1 MTINERL
8 KQITPS
14 EIRAFDAQVSTIPGL
29 LNFTIGEPNFDVP
42 EFIKDAMKEALD
54 KNFTHYAASDGLQE
68 LRQAIANFYQ
78 RRHQLDLNWQ
88 QIMVTV
94 GASQG
99 FMITMMAL
107 LNPGDKVLIPSP
119 YFPLYGYSSIL
130 SGGDSVFVDTSAD
143 GFVLTPEALD
153 HQLQGHPEIKLLML
167 NYPNN
172 PTGIT
177 YSKDQVK
184 GLADV
189 LRKYPDVYVLSDE
202 IYGDLVYEGDHYSMV
217 QELPERT
224 ILLAGASKSYAMTGF
239 RLGFL
244 HIPADL
250 YEELFKIFQTMV
262 TCVSTP
268 DQWAGVAAYNDGDQ
282 AIDDM
287 KGEYNHRRKMIVD
300 RMTAM
305 GFDIPHP
312 AGAFYVFP
320 RIPAKYG
327 DDDQAFALDLAEKAK
342 VGVIPGSAFGP
353 GGQGYFRFSYA
364 AAYED
369 IAVAMDRMA
378 AFMEVLQK
386 NK

>member
-14 EIRAFDAQVSTIPGL
+14 EIRAFDVQVSSIPDL
-29 LNFTIGEPNFDVP
+29 LTFTIGEPNFDVP
-42 EFIKDAMKEALD
+42 EFVKDAMKEALD
-54 KNFTHYAASDGLQE
+54 KNCTHYAASDGLQE

-88 QIMVTV
+88 QIMITV

-99 FMITMMAL
+99 FMITMMTL

-130 SGGDSVFVDTSAD
+130 SGGETIKVDTSAD
-143 GFVLTPEALD
+143 DFILTPEALES
-153 HQLQGHPEIKLLML
+153 QLQAHPEVKLLML

-172 PTGIT
+172 PTGT
-177 YSKDQVK
+177 SYSKDQVK
-184 GLADV
+184 ALADV
-189 LRKYPDVYVLSDE
+189 LRRYPDVYILSDE

-224 ILLAGASKSYAMTGF
+224 ILLSGASKSYAMTGF

-244 HIPADL
+244 HIPAHL
-250 YEELFKIFQTMV
+250 YEEMFKIFQTMV

-282 AIDDM
+282 AIDEM
-287 KGEYNHRRKMIVD
+287 KAEYDRRRKMIVE
-300 RMTAM
+300 RMSAM
-305 GFDIPHP
+305 GIDIPHP

-364 AAYED
+364 ASYED

-378 AFMEVLQK
+378 AFIQDM
-386 NK
+386 

>member
-130 SGGDSVFVDTSAD
+130 SGGESIFVDTSAD

-172 PTGIT
+172 PTGTT

-184 GLADV
+184 ELAEV

-217 QELPERT
+217 EELPDRT

-250 YEELFKIFQTMV
+250 YEELFKVFQTMV

-287 KGEYNHRRKMIVD
+287 KGEYNHRRNMIVD

-378 AFMEVLQK
+378 AFMEAL
-386 NK
+386 

>member
-99 FMITMMAL
+99 FMITIMAL

-119 YFPLYGYSSIL
+119 YFPLYDYSSIL
-130 SGGDSVFVDTSAD
+130 SGGESIFVDTSAD
-143 GFVLTPEALD
+143 NFVLTPEALD
-153 HQLQGHPEIKLLML
+153 RQLQAHPGVKLLML

-172 PTGIT
+172 PTGTT

-184 GLADV
+184 RLAEV
-189 LRKYPDVYVLSDE
+189 LRKYPDVYILSDE
-202 IYGDLVYEGDHYSMV
+202 IYGDLVYDGDHYSMV
-217 QELPERT
+217 EELPERT

-287 KGEYNHRRKMIVD
+287 KGEYNQRRKMIVD

-327 DDDQAFALDLAEKAK
+327 DDDQAFSLDLAEKAK

-378 AFMEVLQK
+378 AFMEVL
-386 NK
+386 

>member
-54 KNFTHYAASDGLQE
+54 NNFTHYAASDGLQE
-68 LRQAIANFYQ
+68 LRQAIANFYH
-78 RRHQLDLNWQ
+78 RRHQLKLNWQ

-119 YFPLYGYSSIL
+119 YFPLYSYSSIL
-130 SGGDSVFVDTSAD
+130 SGGESIFVDTSAD
-143 GFVLTPEALD
+143 DFVLTPEALD
-153 HQLQGHPEIKLLML
+153 RELQAHPEVKLLML

-172 PTGIT
+172 PTGTT
-177 YSKDQVK
+177 YSKDQIMR
-184 GLADV
+184 LAEV
-189 LRKYPDVYVLSDE
+189 LRKYPDVYILSDE
-202 IYGDLVYEGDHYSMV
+202 IYGDLVYDDDHYSMV
-217 QELPERT
+217 EELPNRT

-244 HIPADL
+244 HIPDDL

-378 AFMEVLQK
+378 AFMEVL
-386 NK
+386 

>member
-119 YFPLYGYSSIL
+119 YFPLSGYSTIL

-172 PTGIT
+172 PTGTT

-184 GLADV
+184 GLAEV

-287 KGEYNHRRKMIVD
+287 KGEYNDRRKMIVD

-327 DDDQAFALDLAEKAK
+327 DDDQAFSLDLAEKAK

-378 AFMEVLQK
+378 AFMEVL
-386 NK
+386 

>member
-172 PTGIT
+172 PTGTT

-184 GLADV
+184 GLAEV

-202 IYGDLVYEGDHYSMV
+202 IYGDLVYEGNHYSMV

-287 KGEYNHRRKMIVD
+287 KGEYNDRRKMIVD

-369 IAVAMDRMA
+369 IAVAMDRIA
-378 AFMEVLQK
+378 AFMEVL
-386 NK
+386 

>member
-119 YFPLYGYSSIL
+119 YFPLYGYSTIL

-172 PTGIT
+172 PTGTT

-184 GLADV
+184 GLAEV

-282 AIDDM
+282 AIDNM
-287 KGEYNHRRKMIVD
+287 KGEYNDRRKMIVD
-300 RMTAM
+300 RMIAM

-378 AFMEVLQK
+378 AFMEVL
-386 NK
+386 

>member
-172 PTGIT
+172 PTGTT

-184 GLADV
+184 GLVEV

-217 QELPERT
+217 EELPDRT

-287 KGEYNHRRKMIVD
+287 KGEYNDRRKMIVD

-378 AFMEVLQK
+378 AFMEAL
-386 NK
+386 

>member
-172 PTGIT
+172 PTGTT

-184 GLADV
+184 GLAEV

-202 IYGDLVYEGDHYSMV
+202 IYGDLVYEGDHHSMV

-287 KGEYNHRRKMIVD
+287 KGEYNDRRKMIVD

-369 IAVAMDRMA
+369 IAVAMNRMA
-378 AFMEVLQK
+378 AFMEVL
-386 NK
+386 

>member
-153 HQLQGHPEIKLLML
+153 HQLQAHPEIKLLML

-172 PTGIT
+172 PNNPTGTT

-184 GLADV
+184 GLAEV

-217 QELPERT
+217 EELPDRT

-287 KGEYNHRRKMIVD
+287 KGEYNDRRKMIVD

-378 AFMEVLQK
+378 AFMEVL
-386 NK
+386 

>member
-78 RRHQLDLNWQ
+78 RRHQLKLNWQ

-119 YFPLYGYSSIL
+119 YFPLYGYSTIL

-172 PTGIT
+172 PTGTT

-184 GLADV
+184 GLAEV

-217 QELPERT
+217 DELPDRT

-378 AFMEVLQK
+378 AFMEAL
-386 NK
+386 

>member
-172 PTGIT
+172 PTGTT

-184 GLADV
+184 GLAEV

-287 KGEYNHRRKMIVD
+287 KGEYNDRRKMIVD

-378 AFMEVLQK
+378 TFMEVL
-386 NK
+386 

>member
-172 PTGIT
+172 PTGTT

-184 GLADV
+184 GLAEV

-282 AIDDM
+282 AIDVM
-287 KGEYNHRRKMIVD
+287 KGEYNDRRKMIVD

-369 IAVAMDRMA
+369 IAVAMNRMA
-378 AFMEVLQK
+378 AFMEVL
-386 NK
+386 

>member
-14 EIRAFDAQVSTIPGL
+14 EIRAFDVQVSSIPDL
-29 LNFTIGEPNFDVP
+29 LTFTIGEPNFDVP
-42 EFIKDAMKEALD
+42 EFVKDAMKEALD
-54 KNFTHYAASDGLQE
+54 KNYTHYAASDGLQE

-88 QIMVTV
+88 QIMITV

-99 FMITMMAL
+99 FMITMMTL

-130 SGGDSVFVDTSAD
+130 SGGETIKVDTSAD
-143 GFVLTPEALD
+143 GFVLTPEALES
-153 HQLQGHPEIKLLML
+153 QLQAHPEVKLLML

-172 PTGIT
+172 PTGT
-177 YSKDQVK
+177 SYSKDQVK
-184 GLADV
+184 ALADV
-189 LRKYPDVYVLSDE
+189 LRRYPDVYVLSDE

-224 ILLAGASKSYAMTGF
+224 ILLSGASKSYAMTGF

-244 HIPADL
+244 HIPAHL
-250 YEELFKIFQTMV
+250 YEEMFKIFQSMV

-282 AIDDM
+282 AIAEM
-287 KGEYNHRRKMIVD
+287 KAEYDRRRKMIVE
-300 RMTAM
+300 RMSAM
-305 GFDIPHP
+305 EIDIPHP

-327 DDDQAFALDLAEKAK
+327 DDDQAFAIDLAEKAK

-364 AAYED
+364 ASYED

-378 AFMEVLQK
+378 AFIQDM
-386 NK
+386 

>member
-172 PTGIT
+172 PTGTT

-184 GLADV
+184 GLAEV

-202 IYGDLVYEGDHYSMV
+202 IYGDLVYDGDHYSMV

-287 KGEYNHRRKMIVD
+287 KGEYNDRRKMIVD

-369 IAVAMDRMA
+369 IAVAMDRIA
-378 AFMEVLQK
+378 AFMEVL
-386 NK
+386 

>member
-99 FMITMMAL
+99 FMITMLAL

-119 YFPLYGYSSIL
+119 YFPLYGYSTIL

-172 PTGIT
+172 PTGTT

-184 GLADV
+184 GLAEV

-262 TCVSTP
+262 TCISTP

-287 KGEYNHRRKMIVD
+287 KGEYNDRRKMIVD

-369 IAVAMDRMA
+369 IAVAMDRIA
-378 AFMEVLQK
+378 AFMEVL
-386 NK
+386 

>member
-78 RRHQLDLNWQ
+78 RRHQLKLNWQ

-119 YFPLYGYSSIL
+119 YFPLYGYSTIL

-172 PTGIT
+172 PTGTT

-184 GLADV
+184 GLAEV

-217 QELPERT
+217 DELPDRT

-378 AFMEVLQK
+378 AFMEGL
-386 NK
+386 

>member
-172 PTGIT
+172 PTGTT

-184 GLADV
+184 GLAEV

-217 QELPERT
+217 EELPDRT

-287 KGEYNHRRKMIVD
+287 KGEYNHRRNMIVD
-300 RMTAM
+300 RMIAM

-378 AFMEVLQK
+378 AFMEAL
-386 NK
+386 

>member
-172 PTGIT
+172 PTGTT

-184 GLADV
+184 GLAEV

-287 KGEYNHRRKMIVD
+287 KGEYNDRRKMIVN

-378 AFMEVLQK
+378 AFMEAL
-386 NK
+386 

>member
-1 MTINERL
+1 MKINERL

-78 RRHQLDLNWQ
+78 RRHQLKLNWQ

-119 YFPLYGYSSIL
+119 YFPLYGYSTIL

-172 PTGIT
+172 PTGTT

-184 GLADV
+184 GLAEV

-217 QELPERT
+217 DELPDRT

-378 AFMEVLQK
+378 AFMEGL
-386 NK
+386 

>member
-14 EIRAFDAQVSTIPGL
+14 EIRAFDVQVSSIPDL
-29 LNFTIGEPNFDVP
+29 LTFTIGEPNFDVP
-42 EFIKDAMKEALD
+42 EFVKDAMKEALD
-54 KNFTHYAASDGLQE
+54 KNYTHYAASDGLQE

-88 QIMVTV
+88 QIMITV

-99 FMITMMAL
+99 FMITMMTL

-130 SGGDSVFVDTSAD
+130 SGGETIKVDTSAD
-143 GFVLTPEALD
+143 DFILTPEALES
-153 HQLQGHPEIKLLML
+153 QLQEHPEVKLLML

-172 PTGIT
+172 PTGT
-177 YSKDQVK
+177 SYSKDQVK
-184 GLADV
+184 ALADV
-189 LRKYPDVYVLSDE
+189 LRRYPDVYILSDE

-217 QELPERT
+217 KELPERT

-244 HIPADL
+244 HIPAHL
-250 YEELFKIFQTMV
+250 YEEMFKIFQSMV

-282 AIDDM
+282 AIDEM
-287 KGEYNHRRKMIVD
+287 KAEYDRRRKMIVE
-300 RMTAM
+300 RMSAM
-305 GFDIPHP
+305 GIDIPHP

-364 AAYED
+364 ASYED

-378 AFMEVLQK
+378 AFIQDM
-386 NK
+386 

>member
-68 LRQAIANFYQ
+68 LRQAIANFYH
-78 RRHQLDLNWQ
+78 RRHQLKLNWQ

-119 YFPLYGYSSIL
+119 YFPLYSYSSIL
-130 SGGDSVFVDTSAD
+130 SGGESIFVDTSAD
-143 GFVLTPEALD
+143 DFVLTPEALD
-153 HQLQGHPEIKLLML
+153 RQLQAHPEVKLLML

-172 PTGIT
+172 PTGTT

-184 GLADV
+184 RLAEV
-189 LRKYPDVYVLSDE
+189 LRKYPDVYILSDE
-202 IYGDLVYEGDHYSMV
+202 IYGDLVYDGNHYSMV
-217 QELPERT
+217 EELPERT

-287 KGEYNHRRKMIVD
+287 KGEYNQRRKMIVD

-378 AFMEVLQK
+378 AFMEAL
-386 NK
+386 

>member
-172 PTGIT
+172 PTGTT

-184 GLADV
+184 GLAEV

-217 QELPERT
+217 EELPDRT

-282 AIDDM
+282 AIDEM
-287 KGEYNHRRKMIVD
+287 KGEYNDRRKMIVD

-369 IAVAMDRMA
+369 IAVAMNRMA
-378 AFMEVLQK
+378 AFMEVL
-386 NK
+386 

>member
-14 EIRAFDAQVSTIPGL
+14 EIRSFDAQVSTIPGL

-172 PTGIT
+172 PTGTT

-184 GLADV
+184 GLAEV

-217 QELPERT
+217 EELPDRT

-300 RMTAM
+300 RMIAM

-378 AFMEVLQK
+378 AFMEAL
-386 NK
+386 

>member
-172 PTGIT
+172 PTGTT

-184 GLADV
+184 GLAEV

-217 QELPERT
+217 EELPDRT

-287 KGEYNHRRKMIVD
+287 KGEYNDRRKMIVD

-378 AFMEVLQK
+378 AFMEAL
-386 NK
+386 

>member
-78 RRHQLDLNWQ
+78 RRHQLKLNWQ

-119 YFPLYGYSSIL
+119 YFPLYGYSTIL

-172 PTGIT
+172 PTGTT

-184 GLADV
+184 GLAEV

-287 KGEYNHRRKMIVD
+287 KGEYNDRRKMIVD

-378 AFMEVLQK
+378 AFMEVL
-386 NK
+386 

>member
-54 KNFTHYAASDGLQE
+54 NNFTHYAASDGLQE
-68 LRQAIANFYQ
+68 LRQAIANFYH
-78 RRHQLDLNWQ
+78 RRHQLKLNWQ

-119 YFPLYGYSSIL
+119 YFPLYSYSSIL
-130 SGGDSVFVDTSAD
+130 SGGESIFVDTSAD
-143 GFVLTPEALD
+143 DFVLTPEALD
-153 HQLQGHPEIKLLML
+153 RELQAHPEVKLLML

-172 PTGIT
+172 PTGTT
-177 YSKDQVK
+177 YSKDQIMR
-184 GLADV
+184 LAEV
-189 LRKYPDVYVLSDE
+189 LRKYPDVYILSDE
-202 IYGDLVYEGDHYSMV
+202 IYGDLVYDDDHYSMV
-217 QELPERT
+217 EELPNRT

-262 TCVSTP
+262 TCVSTL

-287 KGEYNHRRKMIVD
+287 KDEYNHRRKMIVD

-327 DDDQAFALDLAEKAK
+327 DDDQAFALDLAENAK

-378 AFMEVLQK
+378 AFMEAL
-386 NK
+386 

>member
-42 EFIKDAMKEALD
+42 EFIKDAMKDALD

-172 PTGIT
+172 PTGTT

-184 GLADV
+184 GLAEV

-217 QELPERT
+217 EELPDRT

-287 KGEYNHRRKMIVD
+287 KGEYNDRRKMIVD

-378 AFMEVLQK
+378 AFMEAL
-386 NK
+386 

>member
-78 RRHQLDLNWQ
+78 RRHQLKLNWQ

-119 YFPLYGYSSIL
+119 YFPLYGYSTIL

-172 PTGIT
+172 PTGTT

-184 GLADV
+184 GLAEV

-217 QELPERT
+217 DELPDRT

-369 IAVAMDRMA
+369 IAVAMDRMT
-378 AFMEVLQK
+378 AFMEAL
-386 NK
+386 

>member
-78 RRHQLDLNWQ
+78 RRHQVKLNWQ

-130 SGGDSVFVDTSAD
+130 SGGESIFVDTSAD
-143 GFVLTPEALD
+143 DFVLTPEALD
-153 HQLQGHPEIKLLML
+153 RELQAHPEIKLLML

-172 PTGIT
+172 PTGTT

-184 GLADV
+184 RLAEV

-202 IYGDLVYEGDHYSMV
+202 IYGDLVYDSDHYSMV
-217 QELPERT
+217 EELPERT

-287 KGEYNHRRKMIVD
+287 KGEYNQRRKMIMD

-378 AFMEVLQK
+378 DFMESL
-386 NK
+386 

>member
-78 RRHQLDLNWQ
+78 RRHQLKLNWQ

-172 PTGIT
+172 PTGTT

-184 GLADV
+184 GLAEV

-312 AGAFYVFP
+312 VGAFYVFP

-378 AFMEVLQK
+378 AFMEVL
-386 NK
+386 

>member
-172 PTGIT
+172 PTGTT

-184 GLADV
+184 GLAEV

-282 AIDDM
+282 AIDNM
-287 KGEYNHRRKMIVD
+287 KGEYNDRRKMIVD

-364 AAYED
+364 ASYED

-378 AFMEVLQK
+378 AFMEVL
-386 NK
+386 

>member
-42 EFIKDAMKEALD
+42 EFIKDAMKGALD

-68 LRQAIANFYQ
+68 LRQAIANFYH
-78 RRHQLDLNWQ
+78 RRHQLKLNWQ

-119 YFPLYGYSSIL
+119 YFPLYSYSSIL
-130 SGGDSVFVDTSAD
+130 SGGESIFVDTSAD
-143 GFVLTPEALD
+143 DFVLTPEALD
-153 HQLQGHPEIKLLML
+153 RQLQAHPEVKLLML

-172 PTGIT
+172 PTGTT
-177 YSKDQVK
+177 YTKAQVQA
-184 GLADV
+184 LAEV
-189 LRKYPDVYVLSDE
+189 LRKYPDVYILSDE
-202 IYGDLVYEGDHYSMV
+202 IYGDLVYDGDHYSMV
-217 QELPERT
+217 EELPNRT

-262 TCVSTP
+262 TCVSTL

-287 KGEYNHRRKMIVD
+287 KDEYNHRRKMIVD

-327 DDDQAFALDLAEKAK
+327 DDDQAFALDLAENAK

-378 AFMEVLQK
+378 AFMEAL
-386 NK
+386 

>member
-172 PTGIT
+172 PTGTT

-184 GLADV
+184 GLAEV
-189 LRKYPDVYVLSDE
+189 LRKYTDVYVLSDE

-217 QELPERT
+217 EELPDRT

-250 YEELFKIFQTMV
+250 YEELFKVFQTMV

-287 KGEYNHRRKMIVD
+287 KGEYNHRRNMIVD

-364 AAYED
+364 ASYED

-378 AFMEVLQK
+378 AFMEVL
-386 NK
+386 

>member
-78 RRHQLDLNWQ
+78 RRHQLKLNWQ

-119 YFPLYGYSSIL
+119 YFPLYGYSTIL

-143 GFVLTPEALD
+143 DFVLTPEALD

-172 PTGIT
+172 PTGTT

-184 GLADV
+184 GLAEV

-202 IYGDLVYEGDHYSMV
+202 IYGDLVYDGDHYSMV
-217 QELPERT
+217 EELPDRT

-244 HIPADL
+244 HIPDDL

-320 RIPAKYG
+320 RIPAQYG

-378 AFMEVLQK
+378 AFMEVL
-386 NK
+386 

>member
-78 RRHQLDLNWQ
+78 RRHQLKLNWQ

-119 YFPLYGYSSIL
+119 YFPLYSYSSIL
-130 SGGDSVFVDTSAD
+130 SGGESIFVDTSAD
-143 GFVLTPEALD
+143 DFVLTPEALD
-153 HQLQGHPEIKLLML
+153 RELQAHPEVKLLML

-172 PTGIT
+172 PTGTT

-184 GLADV
+184 RLAEV
-189 LRKYPDVYVLSDE
+189 LRKYPDVYILSDE
-202 IYGDLVYEGDHYSMV
+202 IYGDLVYDGDHYSMV
-217 QELPERT
+217 EELPERT

-262 TCVSTP
+262 TCVSTL

-369 IAVAMDRMA
+369 IAVAMDRIA
-378 AFMEVLQK
+378 AFMEAL
-386 NK
+386 

>member
-119 YFPLYGYSSIL
+119 YFPLYGYSTIL

-172 PTGIT
+172 PTGTT

-184 GLADV
+184 GLAEV

-282 AIDDM
+282 AIDEM
-287 KGEYNHRRKMIVD
+287 KGEYNDRRKMIVD

-369 IAVAMDRMA
+369 IAVAMNRMA
-378 AFMEVLQK
+378 AFMEVL
-386 NK
+386 

>member
-88 QIMVTV
+88 QVMVTV

-130 SGGDSVFVDTSAD
+130 SGGESIFVDTSAD

-172 PTGIT
+172 PTGTT

-184 GLADV
+184 GLAEV

-202 IYGDLVYEGDHYSMV
+202 IYGDLVYDGDHYSMV
-217 QELPERT
+217 EELPERT

-378 AFMEVLQK
+378 AFMEAL
-386 NK
+386 

>member
-172 PTGIT
+172 PTGTT

-184 GLADV
+184 GLAEV

-217 QELPERT
+217 EELPDRT

-250 YEELFKIFQTMV
+250 YEELFKVFQTMV

-287 KGEYNHRRKMIVD
+287 KGEYNHRRNMIVD

-364 AAYED
+364 ASYED

-378 AFMEVLQK
+378 AFMEVL
-386 NK
+386 

>member
-1 MTINERL
+1 MMINERL

-14 EIRAFDAQVSTIPGL
+14 EIRAFDVQVSSIPDL
-29 LNFTIGEPNFDVP
+29 LSFTIGEPNFDVP
-42 EFIKDAMKEALD
+42 EFVKDAMKEALD
-54 KNFTHYAASDGLQE
+54 KNYTHYAASDGLLE
-68 LRQAIANFYQ
+68 LRQAIANFYK

-88 QIMVTV
+88 QIMITV

-99 FMITMMAL
+99 FMITMMTL

-130 SGGDSVFVDTSAD
+130 SGGETIKVDTSLD
-143 GFVLTPEALD
+143 DFILTPEVLES
-153 HQLQGHPEIKLLML
+153 QLQAHPEIKLLML

-172 PTGIT
+172 PTGT
-177 YSKDQVK
+177 CYSKDQVK
-184 GLADV
+184 DLADV
-189 LRKYPDVYVLSDE
+189 LRRYPDVYILSDE
-202 IYGDLVYEGDHYSMV
+202 IYGDLVYEDDHYSMV
-217 QELPERT
+217 QELPDRT

-244 HIPADL
+244 HIPSHL
-250 YEELFKIFQTMV
+250 YEEMFKIFQTMV

-282 AIDDM
+282 AIDEM
-287 KGEYNHRRKMIVD
+287 KAAYDRRRKMIVE
-300 RMTAM
+300 RMSAM
-305 GFDIPHP
+305 GIDIPHP

-327 DDDQAFALDLAEKAK
+327 DDDQTFVLDLARKAK

-364 AAYED
+364 ASDED

-378 AFMEVLQK
+378 AFMQDI
-386 NK
+386 